1 MKIPAF
7 LLLLL
12 SVVACKSPEKKGGAG
27 PDEGLEERISQY
39 FKAND
44 EMNLS
49 KVLDFTYPKLFE
61 IAPRATLEKE
71 MQAAFNNEEM
81 SMELDSLRMTQQHPV
96 FEMAGGRYARIRYSM
111 VMVMTLRDS
120 SEIRQQYPVL
130 KESLSAEYGPGNFS
144 IDEKK
149 GVIRIRAEHD
159 MVAIRDSYAKD
170 WCFVGL
176 EKNEELTQKIFSKE
190 VLEKL
195 NTYN

>member
-1 MKIPAF
+1 MKFPVA

-12 SVVACKSPEKKGGAG
+12 GFIACKSPEKKPAGAA
-27 PDEGLEERISQY
+27 DEGLDKRISQY

-44 EMNLS
+44 EMDL
-49 KVLDFTYPKLFE
+49 KRVLDFTYPKLFE

-81 SMELDSLRMTQQHPV
+81 TMELDSLTQVKQHPV
-96 FEMAGGRYARIRYSM
+96 FELGGGRYARIRYSM

-120 SEIRQQYPVL
+120 SKIREQYPVL
-130 KESLSAEYGPGNFS
+130 KESLGAEYGPGNFS
-144 IDEKK
+144 IDEKT

-176 EKNEELTQKIFSKE
+176 EKNEELTKKIFSKE
-190 VLEKL
+190 VLDKL
-195 NTYN
+195 STYN

>member
-1 MKIPAF
+1 MKIHA
-7 LLLLL
+7 LLFVLLTGL
-12 SVVACKSPEKKGGAG
+12 ACKSPEKKTAGGLE
-27 PDEGLEERISQY
+27 EGLEKRISQY

-44 EMNLS
+44 EMNLG

-81 SMELDSLRMTQQHPV
+81 SMELDSLTMTKQHPA
-96 FEMAGGRYARIRYSM
+96 FELGGGRYARIRYSM

-120 SEIRQQYPVL
+120 SRIREQYPVL
-130 KESLSAEYGPGNFS
+130 RESLAAEYGPGNYS
-144 IDEKK
+144 IDEKT

-159 MVAIRDSYAKD
+159 MVAIKDSYAKD

-176 EKNEELTQKIFSKE
+176 EKNEELTKKIFSKE